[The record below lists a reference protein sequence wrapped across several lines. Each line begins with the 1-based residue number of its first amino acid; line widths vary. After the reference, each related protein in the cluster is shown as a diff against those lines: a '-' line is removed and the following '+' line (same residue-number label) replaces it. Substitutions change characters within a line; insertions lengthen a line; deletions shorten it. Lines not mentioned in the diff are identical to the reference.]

1 MTYVNGALI
10 AVPTANKQK
19 YLDMATEMAQFFRSK
34 GALRCVECW
43 GSDVADGKLTSM
55 PMAVQKEDD
64 ETVVFAWIEWPDKET
79 ADTAMAEMMSG
90 GPPMAE
96 MPFDG
101 QRMIFGGFEKILNA

>member
-1 MTYVNGALI
+1 MAFINGALI

-19 YLDMATEMAQFFRSK
+19 YLDMAAQMAQFFKSK

-55 PMAVQKEDD
+55 PMAVQKKDD
-64 ETVVFAWIEWPDKET
+64 ETVVFAWIEWPDKQT
-79 ADTAMAEMMSG
+79 ADAAMAEMMSG
-90 GPPMAE
+90 GAPSRP

-101 QRMIFGGFEKILNA
+101 NRMIFGGFEKILDA

>member
-1 MTYVNGALI
+1 MAFINGALI

-19 YLDMATEMAQFFRSK
+19 YLDMATEMAQFFKSK

-43 GSDVADGKLTSM
+43 GSDVPDGELTSM
-55 PMAVQKEDD
+55 SMAVRKKDD
-64 ETVVFAWIEWPDKET
+64 ETVVFAWIEWPDKQT

-90 GPPMAE
+90 GAPASP

-101 QRMIFGGFEKILNA
+101 NRMIFGGFEKILDA

>member
-1 MTYVNGALI
+1 MAFINGALI

-19 YLDMATEMAQFFRSK
+19 YLDMAAQMAQFFKSK

-55 PMAVQKEDD
+55 PMAVQKKDD
-64 ETVVFAWIEWPDKET
+64 ETVVFAWIEWPDKQT
-79 ADTAMAEMMSG
+79 SDAAMAEMMSG
-90 GPPMAE
+90 GAPSSP

-101 QRMIFGGFEKILNA
+101 NRMIFGGFEKILDA